1 MRIFTGMKAA
11 SVSEI
16 KKILE
21 KKSQRELLDHCIR
34 LIKFKKENKEL
45 LDFLLFQSGDL
56 PAYIENLKAETEELF
71 AAINYSNIFFIKKSV
86 RKILRMLNKHS
97 RFILSKQIEAE
108 ILIHFCNCILKYR
121 VPLKK
126 SRQLQNLYNTQL
138 AKIDSALLTLH
149 PDLQYDLRRQL
160 NQ

>member
-1 MRIFTGMKAA
+1 MKAA
-11 SVSEI
+11 SIHEI
-16 KKILE
+16 KKELE
-21 KKSQRELLDHCIR
+21 KKQGNELVSYCLR
-34 LIKFKKENKEL
+34 LVKFKKENKEL

-149 PDLQYDLRRQL
+149 PDLQYDLRKQL
-160 NQ
+160 LK